1 MYVLL
6 LVAGR
11 EEQEAAHFGRL
22 CVLQEKQNGKTRR
35 S

>member
-1 MYVLL
+1 MMLL

-11 EEQEAAHFGRL
+11 EEREAAHFGRL
-22 CVLQEKQNGKTRR
+22 YASQEKPNGKTRR